1 MSCVTSVSYSVL
13 INGTPYGEFKPSR
26 GIRQGDTLSPYLFLL
41 CAEALS
47 QMMDCAQESIM
58 F

>member
-1 MSCVTSVSYSVL
+1 MVS
-13 INGTPYGEFKPSR
+13 FKPSR
-26 GIRQGDTLSPYLFLL
+26 GIRQGYTLSPYLFLL

-47 QMMDCAQESIM
+47 QMIDCAQESKM